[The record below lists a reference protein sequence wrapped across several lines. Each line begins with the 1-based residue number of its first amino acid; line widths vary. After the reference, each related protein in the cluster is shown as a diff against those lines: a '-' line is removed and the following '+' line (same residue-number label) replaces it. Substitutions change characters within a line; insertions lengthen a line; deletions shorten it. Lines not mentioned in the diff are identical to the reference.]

1 MKKMIRKCCLFG
13 LVLFSAS
20 QAFSQEFLPA
30 IERFSSKKESF
41 LVTTKGD
48 TTKFFLDDLDR
59 KKGLIV
65 NVAGKT
71 VDGKKFEHDAE
82 DVVFMA
88 LAPSDF
94 AKFAAFS
101 EGTSSVLR
109 ASKTDFKQ
117 INRDLIFFYREYL
130 DDKKRTVLVQQV
142 NPAFDSRLRVY
153 DDPFAKQTAGVGVA
167 GMQVTGGQDKS
178 YYVNYNGKTFR
189 MYKRDYDKLFKE
201 FFGNCPALTAQY
213 KNGAWRDFAEH
224 LFFYE
229 QNCQSATNRAAK

>member
-1 MKKMIRKCCLFG
+1 MIRKCFQLG
-13 LVLFSAS
+13 LVLFTANL
-20 QAFSQEFLPA
+20 AYSQEFLPA

-71 VDGKKFEHDAE
+71 VDGKKFEHNAE
-82 DVVFMA
+82 DVTFLA
-88 LAPSDF
+88 LAPSDY

-142 NPAFDSRLRVY
+142 NPGFDSRMRVY
-153 DDPFAKQTAGVGVA
+153 DDPYAAQTAGIGVA
-167 GMQVTGGQDKS
+167 GMQMTGGQDKS

-189 MYKRDYDKLFKE
+189 MYKRDYDRLFTE
-201 FFGNCPALTAQY
+201 FFGKCPDVMTGF
-213 KNGAWRDFAEH
+213 KNRAWRDFAEH
-224 LFFYE
+224 LFIYE
-229 QNCQSATNRAAK
+229 QNCGSKQ

>member
-1 MKKMIRKCCLFG
+1 MKKMIRSCFGLG
-13 LVLFSAS
+13 LVLLTAG

-65 NVAGKT
+65 NVAGRT
-71 VDGKKFEHDAE
+71 VDGKKFEHNAE
-82 DVVFMA
+82 DVTFMA
-88 LAPSDF
+88 LAPSDY

-101 EGTSSVLR
+101 EGPSSVLR

-117 INRDLIFFYREYL
+117 INRDLIFFYREHL
-130 DDKKRTVLVQQV
+130 DDKGRTVLVQQV
-142 NPAFDSRLRVY
+142 NPGFDSRMRVY
-153 DDPFAKQTAGVGVA
+153 DDPYAAQTAGIGVA
-167 GMQVTGGQDKS
+167 GMQMTGGQDKS

-189 MYKRDYDKLFKE
+189 MYKRDYDRLFTD
-201 FFGNCPALTAQY
+201 FFGKCPDVMTGFR
-213 KNGAWRDFAEH
+213 NHAWRDFAQH
-224 LFFYE
+224 LFIYE
-229 QNCQSATNRAAK
+229 QNCAAKQ